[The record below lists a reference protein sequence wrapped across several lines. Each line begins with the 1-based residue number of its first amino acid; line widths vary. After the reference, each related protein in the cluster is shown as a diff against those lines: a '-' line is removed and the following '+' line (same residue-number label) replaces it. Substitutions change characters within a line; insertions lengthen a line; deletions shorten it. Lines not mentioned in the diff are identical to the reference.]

1 MSGKKILIPLLF
13 IGVAAG
19 GFFLWRW
26 QMGNKQKDANTYVPI
41 TANKGDLLLAV
52 QATGT
57 VQPENR
63 VVIKPPINGRID
75 KILAKEGQAV
85 KKGQILAQ
93 MSSTDRAALLDVAR
107 GKGPE
112 EVRHWEEI
120 YRPTPIIAPVSG
132 VIITRS
138 VEPGQAVSSNDAVY
152 SMSDHLIINAQV
164 DETDMAKVK
173 LNQRVAVSLDAY
185 PAEKIVGHVHQIAFD
200 ARTVN
205 NVTVYDVQIL
215 PDKVPDF
222 MRSGMTASVQFTLD
236 ERKDVTLIP
245 EAAVI
250 RENGGLFVLRKSV
263 GADSPDQ
270 KPEKFPIK
278 IGLTDGKSVE
288 VVEGLAPGDEI
299 FQQVFKLPDASTEG
313 GSPFSPMRQ
322 RKNPGR
328 GGVKH

>member
-1 MSGKKILIPLLF
+1 MSGKKFLIPLFVVLL
-13 IGVAAG
+13 AAG
-19 GFFLWRW
+19 GTGVWRW
-26 QMGNKQKDANTYVPI
+26 QHAAKEADKGSYVPM
-41 TANKGDLLLAV
+41 TVRKGDLVLSV

-75 KILAKEGQAV
+75 QILAKEGQAV
-85 KKGQILAQ
+85 KKGQIVAQ

-152 SMSDHLIINAQV
+152 SMSDHLIVNAQV

-173 LNQRVAVSLDAY
+173 LDQRVAVSLDAY
-185 PAEKIVGHVHQIAFD
+185 PAEAIVGHVHQIAFD

-215 PDKVPDF
+215 PDHVPDF
-222 MRSGMTASVQFTLD
+222 MRSGMTASVQFKLD
-236 ERKDVTLIP
+236 ERKDVVLIP
-245 EAAVI
+245 ETAVI
-250 RENGGLFVLRKSV
+250 RENGATYVLRKT
-263 GADSPDQ
+263 ATPDSGDD
-270 KPEKFPIK
+270 KPEKFAIK
-278 IGLTDGKSVE
+278 LGLTDGKSVE
-288 VVEGLAPGDEI
+288 IVDGLAAGEQI
-299 FQQVFKLPDASTEG
+299 FQQVFKLPEANMG
-313 GSPFSPMRQ
+313 ASPFSPMRQ
-322 RKNPGR
+322 GKNPGR
-328 GGVKH
+328 GGVRH

>member
-1 MSGKKILIPLLF
+1 MSGKKFLIPLFVVL
-13 IGVAAG
+13 VAAG
-19 GFFLWRW
+19 GTGIWRW
-26 QMGNKQKDANTYVPI
+26 QHSAKQADKQSYVPI
-41 TANKGDLLLAV
+41 TARKGDLVLAV

-75 KILAKEGQAV
+75 QILAKEGQVV
-85 KKGQILAQ
+85 KKGQIVAQ

-138 VEPGQAVSSNDAVY
+138 VEPGQAVSSNDAVF
-152 SMSDHLIINAQV
+152 SMSDHLIVNAQV
-164 DETDMAKVK
+164 DETDMAKIK
-173 LNQRVAVSLDAY
+173 LDQRVSVSLDAY
-185 PAEKIVGHVHQIAFD
+185 PAETIVGHVHQIAFD

-222 MRSGMTASVQFTLD
+222 MRSGMTASVQFKLD
-236 ERKDVTLIP
+236 ERKDVVLIP
-245 EAAVI
+245 ETALI
-250 RENGGLFVLRKSV
+250 RENGATYVLRK
-263 GADSPDQ
+263 GTTQDSDNEKPQ
-270 KPEKFPIK
+270 KFEVKL
-278 IGLTDGKSVE
+278 GLTDGKSVE
-288 VVEGLAPGDEI
+288 IVEGLVDGDQI
-299 FQQVFKLPDASTEG
+299 FQQVFKLPEANMG

-322 RKNPGR
+322 GKNPGR
-328 GGVKH
+328 GGVRH